1 MVAMKFGECLRLLLS
16 ILDISMNR
24 LSKAI
29 NVDNSL
35 VNRWIHGKRI
45 PMYDTPYIEDIAEY
59 LSKNV
64 FNSFQI
70 QRLNEL
76 SLGIYETS
84 DTRNTIKEKMMR
96 ALLEAQGYSMECKK
110 KEQRVHKDLQ
120 SREAQSIE
128 NMDEQSRAFITG
140 QHPPNSTPFMSF
152 SAEDKV
158 VRGRSNVFLA
168 MQQLLETT
176 ANQPCSSKEIIYIS
190 LNNDI
195 EMMDFEELNLIY
207 LRDLLSKAIENGWEV
222 LCIIR
227 LDSNIKR
234 IVKFMRFVKPLIKT
248 GKFKPY
254 YLEKYDIFSMG
265 KEILCVPG
273 TGALS
278 CYSTKP
284 HLGVDCAFYLKTEIA
299 VEIIKDYFDMLLT
312 AFAKPLV
319 NYYEE
324 TGYTE
329 YAYLLAESEEGID
342 NRILYKYGFSVLT
355 LPKGLYNRLLDRL
368 QLPPHEA
375 AIALEIYERRLSA
388 FLRNLRNYTYKDI
401 YILESVK
408 QLIGSRRF
416 NFYFHMGAQL
426 MELQLED
433 VIEILQNI
441 VFLLNKYDNY
451 SVAFRSNQTSKM
463 TMDDE
468 FFCVVKERQA
478 VLLEAY
484 EPSGDM
490 PVTRLSVEE
499 PTVVQAFVEYLDE
512 TLSHIAPVNKDKQQ
526 VVDWLEGQIRILRR
540 AKYH

>member
-76 SLGIYETS
+76 SLGIYEIS
-84 DTRNTIKEKMMR
+84 DTRNMIKEKMMR

-110 KEQRVHKDLQ
+110 KEQKAHGGTQ
-120 SREAQSIE
+120 TEAI
-128 NMDEQSRAFITG
+128 DEQSRALITG
-140 QHPPNSTPFMSF
+140 QQPPNTTPFMSF
-152 SAEDKV
+152 SAQDKV

-168 MQQLLETT
+168 MQQLLETA
-176 ANQPCSSKEIIYIS
+176 ANQPCSSNEIIYIS

-195 EMMDFEELNLIY
+195 EMMDFEEFDLNY
-207 LRDLLSKAIENGWEV
+207 LRQLLAKAIENGWEV

-254 YLEKYDIFSMG
+254 YLKKYDIFSMG
-265 KEILCVPG
+265 KEIICVPG
-273 TGALS
+273 MGALS

-284 HLGVDCAFYLKTEIA
+284 NLGVDCAFYLKTEVA
-299 VEIIKDYFDMLLT
+299 VEVIKDYFDMLLST
-312 AFAKPLV
+312 FAQPLV

-324 TGYTE
+324 AGNTE
-329 YAYLLAESEEGID
+329 YAYFLAESEEGID
-342 NRILYKYGFSVLT
+342 NRILYKYGFSILT
-355 LPKGLYNRLLDRL
+355 LPRGLYNRLLDRL
-368 QLPPHEA
+368 SLPPHEA
-375 AIALEIYERRLSA
+375 AIALEIYERRQSA
-388 FLRNLRNYTYKDI
+388 FLTNLRRYKYKDI

-408 QLIGSRRF
+408 QLIGSRQF
-416 NFYFHMGAQL
+416 SFYFHMGAPL
-426 MELQLED
+426 IELQTED

-451 SVAFRSNQTSKM
+451 SVAFRSYQTNKVSM
-463 TMDDE
+463 EDE

-490 PVTRLSVEE
+490 PITRLSIEE
-499 PTVVQAFVEYLDE
+499 PTVVQAFVEYFDE
-512 TLSHIAPVNKDKQQ
+512 TLAHIAPVNKDKQH
-526 VVDWLEGQIRILRR
+526 VVDWLESQINILR
-540 AKYH
+540 KTKCH